1 MDECV
6 DNEDWVS
13 TPYYIDILEIL
24 DVHYYVLSSITRN
37 GAASAPCAACLV
49 PRKEFQVCLA
59 LLVNTRMM
67 NDSLPTQHRCLSV
80 AGSRYR
86 PVVEGDGINFDS
98 EMVSKSPKVLSS
110 LLYGN
115 RGQTSPVLPVEQY
128 TNS

>member
-6 DNEDWVS
+6 DNEGWVS

-24 DVHYYVLSSITRN
+24 GRTLLYLSSIF
-37 GAASAPCAACLV
+37 CAACLV
-49 PRKEFQVCLA
+49 PRKEFRVCLA
-59 LLVNTRMM
+59 LLVDTRMM
-67 NDSLPTQHRCLSV
+67 NASLPSQHRCLSV